1 MERLTSRTRETT
13 SATSKP
19 STKEVGYLSQTYAEQ
34 LRAMR
39 TGAGW
44 SRPKMVERVG
54 VPLRTIEDWEAGK
67 ATPPTY
73 VQKLVLDRLQLE
85 IEKDEK

>member
-1 MERLTSRTRETT
+1 MTDTPF
-13 SATSKP
+13 AD
-19 STKEVGYLSQTYAEQ
+19 Q
-34 LRAMR
+34 LRATR

-67 ATPPTY
+67 MTPPDY
-73 VQKLVLDRLQLE
+73 VQRLVMDRLRLE
-85 IEKDEK
+85 IEKDKA